1 MDLTTNCRQCICVQ
15 FENRMQKYVRQSFL
29 PQHLEIHWFSIINS
43 SVLVLLLL
51 GILVTIFMRV
61 LKHDF
66 AKFSHDDELG
76 DDAEETGVH
85 QKPPSV
91 CTRNHPC
98 CAAPTREIMEG
109 QVAHVCKLAAAI
121 CLAELTLD
129 A

>member
-1 MDLTTNCRQCICVQ
+1 LQQFENTRERMQ

-76 DDAEETGVH
+76 DDAEETGVPRCQIVCVQPVPLTIRMSPVRSTVVH
-85 QKPPSV
+85 AASSPSV
-91 CTRNHPC
+91 AR
-98 CAAPTREIMEG
+98 
-109 QVAHVCKLAAAI
+109 
-121 CLAELTLD
+121 
-129 A
+129 